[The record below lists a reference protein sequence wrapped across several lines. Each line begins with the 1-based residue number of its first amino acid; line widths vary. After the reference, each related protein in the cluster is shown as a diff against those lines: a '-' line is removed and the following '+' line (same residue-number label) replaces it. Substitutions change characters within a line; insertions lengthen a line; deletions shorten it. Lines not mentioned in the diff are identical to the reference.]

1 MRARL
6 GVLEDVLRRV
16 AVGRE
21 KLSKRRRPAST
32 RDGAFLV
39 SKSDRLAR
47 SLALNRLLLGDVARS
62 SDIGRRGCPWAP
74 RLAPRP
80 PSSPPRLVT
89 RTDAQVRESLPPFP
103 ASYINIPGF
112 GGARVHGA
120 LPLTTTTA
128 GCSFCFEAVTSCT
141 GDD

>member
-1 MRARL
+1 MIDRSEQKRRARA
-6 GVLEDVLRRV
+6 VSRV
-16 AVGRE
+16 EA
-21 KLSKRRRPAST
+21 LPRP
-32 RDGAFLV
+32 
-39 SKSDRLAR
+39 
-47 SLALNRLLLGDVARS
+47 RS

>member
-1 MRARL
+1 MNPLPEA
-6 GVLEDVLRRV
+6 
-16 AVGRE
+16 
-21 KLSKRRRPAST
+21 
-32 RDGAFLV
+32 
-39 SKSDRLAR
+39 
-47 SLALNRLLLGDVARS
+47 LGDVARS

-128 GCSFCFEAVTSCT
+128 GCSFEAVTSCT
-141 GDD
+141 GDA

>member
-1 MRARL
+1 MNPLPEA
-6 GVLEDVLRRV
+6 
-16 AVGRE
+16 
-21 KLSKRRRPAST
+21 
-32 RDGAFLV
+32 
-39 SKSDRLAR
+39 
-47 SLALNRLLLGDVARS
+47 LGDVARS

>member
-1 MRARL
+1 M
-6 GVLEDVLRRV
+6 
-16 AVGRE
+16 
-21 KLSKRRRPAST
+21 
-32 RDGAFLV
+32 
-39 SKSDRLAR
+39 
-47 SLALNRLLLGDVARS
+47 
-62 SDIGRRGCPWAP
+62 
-74 RLAPRP
+74 
-80 PSSPPRLVT
+80 T

>member
-1 MRARL
+1 
-6 GVLEDVLRRV
+6 
-16 AVGRE
+16 VG
-21 KLSKRRRPAST
+21 SST
-32 RDGAFLV
+32 RAAPAV
-39 SKSDRLAR
+39 VAAP
-47 SLALNRLLLGDVARS
+47 AL
-62 SDIGRRGCPWAP
+62 
-74 RLAPRP
+74 
-80 PSSPPRLVT
+80 T

-141 GDD
+141 GDA